1 MGWIDSVPGK
11 VDATKT
17 KIYISPR
24 KPNSGWSRRNKLL
37 LVELEKSGMLTDA
50 GRDAIVRAKANGSWC
65 RFDRAE
71 NLIVPDE
78 LSDCFVY
85 DQLFRISWD
94 KLSDAKKRQLL
105 QQIYDTKTPPT
116 RYKQIKRIRDVIV
129 SEHAVHESKEN
140 NE

>member
-1 MGWIDSVPGK
+1 
-11 VDATKT
+11 
-17 KIYISPR
+17 
-24 KPNSGWSRRNKLL
+24 
-37 LVELEKSGMLTDA
+37 MLTDA
-50 GRDAIVRAKANGSWC
+50 GRDAIVRAKANGSWG